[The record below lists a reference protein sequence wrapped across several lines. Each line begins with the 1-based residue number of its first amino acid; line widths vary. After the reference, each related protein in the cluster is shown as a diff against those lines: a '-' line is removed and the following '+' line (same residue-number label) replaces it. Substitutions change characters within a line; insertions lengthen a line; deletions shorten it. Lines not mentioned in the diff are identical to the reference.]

1 MRTRNRAVIAFMATL
16 SLLMGS
22 LTFVSASPPSAN
34 DGEAQASEDSEAEI
48 SVEFFDGCTDFHV
61 ESSKDISFVSIN
73 FEDDDF
79 TYLKFE
85 GDDIETEDQDR
96 DGDDPDGSDL
106 QDFSFEGDTDI
117 KSVVVKSGSTMLVF
131 NCPDDGEGEVVADPE
146 EEPECS
152 DGRDNDGDG
161 RTDHPDD
168 SGCETPDDDD
178 ERPGDGDN
186 GDDTEGPQGDAT
198 CDDGVDN
205 DGDGFVDGEDPDCNE
220 GAQDGAFCDDGVDND
235 GDGDVDGADSDCPDD
250 GTEGP
255 QGDATCDDGVDNDG
269 DGFVDGEDPDCNEG
283 AQDGAF
289 CDDGVDNDGDGDVDG
304 ADSDCPEDEPDPC
317 TADAGDPGILTDDTL
332 GQTAWDGGL
341 QAPPLTEDPDADGL
355 VTGPVHDGG
364 DGTPLEPV
372 TDEASCAGDLLVD
385 QEASPVDP

>member
-235 GDGDVDGADSDCPDD
+235 GDGDI
-250 GTEGP
+250 
-255 QGDATCDDGVDNDG
+255 
-269 DGFVDGEDPDCNEG
+269 
-283 AQDGAF
+283 
-289 CDDGVDNDGDGDVDG
+289 DG